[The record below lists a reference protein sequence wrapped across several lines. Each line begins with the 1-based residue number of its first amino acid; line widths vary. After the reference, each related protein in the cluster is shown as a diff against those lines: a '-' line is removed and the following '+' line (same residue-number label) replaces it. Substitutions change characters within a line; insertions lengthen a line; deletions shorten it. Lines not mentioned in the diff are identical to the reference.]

1 MLYDVVK
8 RHVRPR
14 TKGAKL
20 TGPEMAEIALV
31 AYMVLRLESLI
42 RVANELRRS
51 VENELW
57 ERAERRRLRLER
69 QSQVSNDR

>member
-1 MLYDVVK
+1 M
-8 RHVRPR
+8 
-14 TKGAKL
+14 